1 MIDVHAHLT
10 DPAFSDL
17 PEVIARAKAAG
28 VLAVVTSITD
38 PADMPRAKEIVE
50 HHSGFVYLT
59 LGLDPTF
66 LSEEKLSEF
75 RAALNAA
82 PIVGIG
88 EVGLDHFYV
97 RGAPLMETQERHFR
111 ECIRAAIS
119 LGKPLVVHSRSAG
132 RKALEVLYSEG
143 AERVLM
149 HAFDGKS
156 GDALAAAKKG
166 YFFSIP
172 TSVVHSDQKQKL
184 VRLLPLES
192 MMLETDSPVLS
203 PVRGE
208 RNEPANLVHSARKIA
223 EIKRIQV
230 EKVIETTS
238 VNASRFFGIDMKFT
252 SSW

>member
-1 MIDVHAHLT
+1 MLILIDAHAHLT

-17 PEVIARAKAAG
+17 PEVIRRAKAAG
-28 VLAVVTSITD
+28 IAAVVTSITD
-38 PADMPRAKEIVE
+38 PADMPKAKEIVGRY
-50 HHSGFVYLT
+50 SGYVYLT
-59 LGLDPTF
+59 VGLDPTL
-66 LSEEKLSEF
+66 LSEEKLSAF
-75 RAALNAA
+75 RVALNAA
-82 PIVGIG
+82 PIVGVG

-97 RGAPLMETQERHFR
+97 RDAPLMEIQERHFR

-119 LGKPLVVHSRSAG
+119 MDKPLVIHSRSAG

-172 TSVVHSDQKQKL
+172 TSVVHSEQKQKL

-208 RNEPANLVHSARKIA
+208 RNEPANLVHSARKVA
-223 EIKRIQV
+223 EIKRIPI
-230 EKVIETTS
+230 EKVVETTS
-238 VNASRFFGIDMKFT
+238 ANASSFYRIT
-252 SSW
+252 V

>member
-17 PEVIARAKAAG
+17 AEVIGRAKGAG

-38 PADMPRAKEIVE
+38 PADLPSAKKIVE
-50 HHSGFVYLT
+50 QHSGYVYLT
-59 LGLDPTF
+59 VGLDPTL
-66 LSEEKLSEF
+66 LSEEKLTAF

-82 PIVGIG
+82 PIVGVG
-88 EVGLDHFYV
+88 EVGLDHFYI
-97 RGAPLMETQERHFR
+97 RDPPLMETQERHFR
-111 ECIRAAIS
+111 ECIRAAMS
-119 LGKPLVVHSRSAG
+119 LDKPLVVHSRSAG

-143 AERVLM
+143 VEKVLM

-166 YFFSIP
+166 FFFSIP
-172 TSVVHSDQKQKL
+172 TSVVHSEQKQKL

-208 RNEPANLVHSARKIA
+208 RNEPANLMHSAVKVA
-223 EIKRIQV
+223 EIKRIPVADVV
-230 EKVIETTS
+230 EVTTA
-238 VNASRFFGIDMKFT
+238 NASRFFGIPV
-252 SSW
+252 